1 MKNLNEQISRI
12 KDMMRQINEIEKYV
26 PSIDSPEDEEE
37 VENLYGH
44 IYDDDDDED
53 DDETGYD
60 PYKETNPFKTL
71 KSDDFYD
78 DKLKTTYYKERPK
91 KIDIGNTPG
100 NFKMTQSDGESGTIV
115 KKYFNDP
122 YFEQDF
128 DNDREYRW
136 NPDKR
141 KIDNIKNNI
150 ESIENAIDNLKE
162 RYIEFKENGEDFAK
176 LSRIKD
182 KIQTHEEKLIM
193 YKDLLSQYS

>member
-44 IYDDDDDED
+44 VYGDDDD

-60 PYKETNPFKTL
+60 PYKETDPFKTL
-71 KSDDFYD
+71 KSNDFYD
-78 DKLKTTYYKERPK
+78 DKLITTNYKERPK
-91 KIDIGNTPG
+91 NISNTPG
-100 NFKMTQSDGESGTIV
+100 NFKMTQSDGESGNN
-115 KKYFNDP
+115 YFIDP
-122 YFEQDF
+122 YFEQDGK
-128 DNDREYRW
+128 YIW
-136 NPDKR
+136 NTDER

-150 ESIENAIDNLKE
+150 ESIENAIDHLKE
-162 RYIEFKENGEDFAK
+162 RYNEFKENGEDFAK

-193 YKDLLSQYS
+193 YKDFLSQYS

>member
-37 VENLYGH
+37 VEDLYGH
-44 IYDDDDDED
+44 VYGDDDDADA
-53 DDETGYD
+53 ETEYD
-60 PYKETNPFKTL
+60 PYKETDPFKTL
-71 KSDDFYD
+71 KSNDFYD
-78 DKLKTTYYKERPK
+78 DKLITTNYKERPK
-91 KIDIGNTPG
+91 NISNTPG
-100 NFKMTQSDGESGTIV
+100 NFKMTQSDGESGNIV

-122 YFEQDF
+122 YFERDF

-150 ESIENAIDNLKE
+150 ESIENAIDHLKE
-162 RYIEFKENGEDFAK
+162 RYNVFKENGEDFAK

-182 KIQTHEEKLIM
+182 KIQTHKEKLIM
-193 YKDLLSQYS
+193 YKDFLSQYS

>member
-78 DKLKTTYYKERPK
+78 DKLKTTNYKERPK

-100 NFKMTQSDGESGTIV
+100 NFKMTQSDGESGNN
-115 KKYFNDP
+115 YFIDP
-122 YFEQDF
+122 YFEQDGK
-128 DNDREYRW
+128 YIW
-136 NPDKR
+136 NTDER

-150 ESIENAIDNLKE
+150 ESIENAIDHLKE
-162 RYIEFKENGEDFAK
+162 RYNEFKENGEDFAK

-193 YKDLLSQYS
+193 YKDFLSQYS